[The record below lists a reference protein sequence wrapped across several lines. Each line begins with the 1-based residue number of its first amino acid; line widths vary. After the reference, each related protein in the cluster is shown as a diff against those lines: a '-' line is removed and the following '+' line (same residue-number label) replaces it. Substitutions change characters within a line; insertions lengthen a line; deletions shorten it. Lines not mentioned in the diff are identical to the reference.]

1 MPSFVKEIMM
11 KELAREFEA
20 SPYAFI
26 SNFEG
31 LAVADLS
38 DFRRSIEKVAKRSVV
53 VKHTL
58 AKRVFSELK
67 ISEAEKFLKG
77 SVLVTLGDK
86 EPQAISKA
94 IVEFAK
100 SHERLVVAGAV
111 LDRKVYDQEYVKQ
124 LARLPSRHELL
135 TKVAVGVKAP
145 ISGFVMTLAQVLRG
159 FVVALNEIKKK
170 REAAPQA
177 A

>member
-11 KELAREFEA
+11 KEFARELEA

-38 DFRRSIEKVAKRSVV
+38 DFRRNVEKVAKRSMV
-53 VKHTL
+53 VKHSF
-58 AKRVFSELK
+58 AKKIFSELK
-67 ISEAEKFLKG
+67 IETAEKFLKG

-100 SHERLVVAGAV
+100 SHQKLVIAGAV
-111 LDRKVYDQEYVKQ
+111 LERKVYDQEYVKQ
-124 LARLPSRHELL
+124 LAKLPSRHELL
-135 TKVAVGVKAP
+135 TKVAFGVKAP
-145 ISGFVMTLAQVLRG
+145 ISGFVITLGQILRG

-170 REAAPQA
+170 REAAPQPV
-177 A
+177 